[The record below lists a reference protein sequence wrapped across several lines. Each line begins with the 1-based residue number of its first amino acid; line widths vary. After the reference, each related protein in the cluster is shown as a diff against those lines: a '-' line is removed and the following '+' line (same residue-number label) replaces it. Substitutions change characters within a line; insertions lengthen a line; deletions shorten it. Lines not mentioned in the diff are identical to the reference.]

1 MDWNGLIFSALSIII
16 TGLATWAM
24 GLLTKWLNDKLENKK
39 SKEYVDDILQ
49 IVTGAVKKTY
59 QSYVESIKGTD
70 MWTAE
75 AQQKALNIALGTA
88 REAINL
94 DTAQYISEKYGD
106 IDTYLTNLI
115 ESVLYDLKN
124 K

>member
-24 GLLTKWLNDKLENKK
+24 SLLTKWLNDKLADKK
-39 SKEYVDDILQ
+39 SKKYADDILQ
-49 IVTGAVKKTY
+49 IVSGAVKKTY
-59 QSYVESIKGTD
+59 QSYVEAIKGTD
-70 MWTAE
+70 MWTIE

-94 DTAQYISEKYGD
+94 DTAQYISENYGD

-115 ESVLYDLKN
+115 ESVLYDLK